1 MTEPTQPNTGTTELK
16 KFRQAIFVNGEF
28 SHWHYWGFIEEQV
41 TRFEHL
47 TFVAP
52 EMNLSSIEEAYKNSY
67 QHAGL
72 KNKDG
77 VDIYRG
83 DWVKWEIQRGTFL
96 ISEVIFIRGMFCVAS
111 GGLLWACGDSC
122 SRDGKLGDIETVGN
136 IIENPEV
143 VEGYVEGVK
152 NNV

>member
-1 MTEPTQPNTGTTELK
+1 MIGTTQPNTGTTELK
-16 KFRQAIFVNGEF
+16 KFRQAVFVNGEF
-28 SHWHYWGFIEEQV
+28 SHWHYWGFIG
-41 TRFEHL
+41 EHGNL

-52 EMNLSSIEEAYKNSY
+52 ETNLSSIEEAYKNSY
-67 QHAGL
+67 QCTGL
-72 KNKDG
+72 KNKDE

-122 SRDGKLGDIETVGN
+122 SKDGKLGDIEIVGN
-136 IIENPEV
+136 IIENPKV
-143 VEGYVEGVK
+143 IEGYVEGVK
-152 NNV
+152 GND